1 MAVDQKVTSAPWGG
15 AWPPCPPPSW
25 IRPCYG
31 SFRCCRLNFSA
42 FERMLIYTVAIFI
55 TAIDLYVVVG
65 RCVALDAAAA
75 AAAKHH
81 R

>member
-1 MAVDQKVTSAPWGG
+1 MAVDQKVTSASWGG
-15 AWPPCPPPSW
+15 MAPLPPPW